1 MPPAVEHG
9 GGGSVSAGLSTG
21 PRQSPAISGQ
31 PSWVAQPVL
40 LAVSNPNYLD
50 PSLVQ
55 HQVLGP
61 APSSGKKRPRS
72 EVNRLDAQH
81 TVTQVGFLNQHI
93 LENGPTLDEYP
104 PYSWANSPPAD
115 STPQYHAAVPANM
128 VPGASSLTHRGSLVS
143 LLSEESCQLSSSSSL
158 QDDLDSAA
166 MPSPR
171 HASLGVPSHYA
182 GHILPQQDTS
192 EAAPEP
198 QQKKRRTGQRKRTAN
213 PKYPEAAERLQ
224 TQRRSDDEHIEHL
237 YKLFV
242 PSSEGEVPKKDRLR
256 LSTSHTLCLSS

>member
-1 MPPAVEHG
+1 MSMPPGVEHG
-9 GGGSVSAGLSTG
+9 GGGSVSAGPSTD
-21 PRQSPAISGQ
+21 PRQLSPAISGQ

-50 PSLVQ
+50 LSLVQ

-61 APSSGKKRPRS
+61 GPSSGKKRRRS

-81 TVTQVGFLNQHI
+81 TVTQVGFLNHHVP
-93 LENGPTLDEYP
+93 ENGPTLDEYP
-104 PYSWANSPPAD
+104 PYSWSNSPPAN
-115 STPQYHAAVPANM
+115 STTHYHAAVPANM
-128 VPGASSLTHRGSLVS
+128 VPGPSSYTHRGSLVS

-158 QDDLDSAA
+158 QDDLDSGG

-171 HASLGVPSHYA
+171 HASLGVPSHPA
-182 GHILPQQDTS
+182 GHILDIS

-198 QQKKRRTGQRKRTAN
+198 HQKKRRTGQRKRMAN
-213 PKYPEAAERLQ
+213 PKDPKAAERLQ
-224 TQRRSDDEHIEHL
+224 IQRHSDDENIEHL

-242 PSSEGEVPKKDRLR
+242 PSSEGEVPKKDRLG
-256 LSTSHTLCLSS
+256 LSTSQSLCLSS